1 MNKLGI
7 IVDLSHTSVQTARD
21 ALATSAAPVIF
32 SHSSAH
38 AICNASRNVPD
49 DVLRIVVSFIMNFI
63 LSIEPQWLF
72 YVKCLYHT
80 HACAHF
86 ILLKRYEWKE
96 FDN

>member
-1 MNKLGI
+1 MPHYIANGWLYKWLIYSPQTVVKEMNKLGL

-49 DVLRIVVSFIMNFI
+49 DVLRIVVSIATRT
-63 LSIEPQWLF
+63 SQ
-72 YVKCLYHT
+72 
-80 HACAHF
+80 
-86 ILLKRYEWKE
+86 
-96 FDN
+96 D